1 MASGIAQ
8 SIAEEFEKAFSG
20 STKTVTPKTPKAKKE
35 ELFSP
40 VVLTTA
46 VIPFSKV
53 FGFVPPS
60 GIDHDLASIYYD
72 PIATWDTASIKRIP
86 KKNPNYIWQ
95 TQQLE
100 DLIIALLLGDKTWV
114 TGPRG
119 WGKSSLVEQVAAHL
133 NWPFIRVN
141 GKGDMDSSGV
151 FGYIKVQANNGVPET
166 VWIDGPVTT
175 AVKTGAI
182 LLFDEPT
189 VVPPEIAMGLQWLL
203 EDQGKLMLTDMPG
216 EIEDKLITPHP
227 NFRFVCADNT
237 RGRGDAT
244 GEYAG
249 TGNWNTATIDRF
261 GTTIEL
267 PFLDAKHQT
276 SIISKAFPGISK
288 ILVEKMVE
296 LGTRIQ
302 SSYKN
307 GTVSYSISPRV
318 LLSWAKKAIM
328 LRDSA
333 KSFRMAFF
341 EKLDSDVERGEVE
354 NLYFLVFNEKLC
366 NKKS

>member
-1 MASGIAQ
+1 MWPTEMTNKIARD
-8 SIAEEFEKAFSG
+8 IAEEFENVFSG
-20 STKTVTPKTPKAKKE
+20 TVKATSTFLTKEKKV
-35 ELFSP
+35 ELFST
-40 VVLTTA
+40 VGSVTNKTM
-46 VIPFSKV
+46 PFSKV
-53 FGFVPPS
+53 FGFIPDS
-60 GIDHDLASIYYD
+60 GIDHELA
-72 PIATWDTASIKRIP
+72 PIHFTPSVWDEVSRKRIP
-86 KKNPNYIWQ
+86 TKNPNYIWQ
-95 TQQLE
+95 KQQLE
-100 DLIIALLLGDKTWV
+100 DLVVALLLKDKTWI

-119 WGKSSLVEQVAAHL
+119 WGKSSLVEQTAAYL

-151 FGYIKVQANNGVPET
+151 FGNIKVQAKNGAPET

-227 NFRFVCADNT
+227 DFRFVCTDNT

-249 TGNWNTATIDRF
+249 TSNWNTATIDRF

-267 PFLDAKHQT
+267 PVLSASHQT
-276 SIISKAFPGISK
+276 NILTTRFPGISAL
-288 ILVEKMVE
+288 LVEKMVE
-296 LGTRIQ
+296 LGARIQ

-307 GTVSYSISPRV
+307 GTVSYSINPRV
-318 LLSWAKKAIM
+318 LISWANKA
-328 LRDSA
+328 LVLQDVA
-333 KSFRMAFF
+333 KAFRMAFF
-341 EKLDSDVERGEVE
+341 EKLDNDVERAEVG
-354 NLYFLVFNEKLC
+354 NLYFIVFASKL
-366 NKKS
+366 